1 MEWGKVI
8 LVEVY
13 ERILRCWLYGRS
25 IWMNFA
31 LLNAFNIYCV
41 TLTGILRQKCSVMIL
56 IWIHR
61 WLFCWFRLRYR
72 TFWWVFLCSVISGL
86 NKNYVDPGRPLSVRQ
101 FVCVCVSTN
110 LGRCWWKF
118 DHITSTKNLDDAFLR
133 FSKFWFCD
141 VITTFLS
148 FSMRHSN
155 VFSFCAICFK
165 SIKSCSSAHC
175 FVWDCKPAFSVHI
188 FYPK

>member
-1 MEWGKVI
+1 
-8 LVEVY
+8 
-13 ERILRCWLYGRS
+13 
-25 IWMNFA
+25 
-31 LLNAFNIYCV
+31 
-41 TLTGILRQKCSVMIL
+41 MIL
-56 IWIHR
+56 IWICR
-61 WLFCWFRLRYR
+61 WLFRWFRLWYR
-72 TFWWVFLCSVISGL
+72 WFWWEFLYSVFSGL
-86 NKNYVDPGRPLSVRQ
+86 NMLTPGDPCLCIS
-101 FVCVCVSTN
+101 VCVCVYLSVCMSQPLIFTN

>member
-1 MEWGKVI
+1 MYEMYLCCFDKNVSVILSPLTFFLKQQRYILMEWGKVI

-61 WLFCWFRLRYR
+61 WLFCWFRLRYP

-101 FVCVCVSTN
+101 CVCVCLSVCLCVCHS
-110 LGRCWWKF
+110 
-118 DHITSTKNLDDAFLR
+118 
-133 FSKFWFCD
+133 
-141 VITTFLS
+141 LS
-148 FSMRHSN
+148 FPQILADVDEN
-155 VFSFCAICFK
+155 LTT
-165 SIKSCSSAHC
+165 
-175 FVWDCKPAFSVHI
+175 
-188 FYPK
+188 